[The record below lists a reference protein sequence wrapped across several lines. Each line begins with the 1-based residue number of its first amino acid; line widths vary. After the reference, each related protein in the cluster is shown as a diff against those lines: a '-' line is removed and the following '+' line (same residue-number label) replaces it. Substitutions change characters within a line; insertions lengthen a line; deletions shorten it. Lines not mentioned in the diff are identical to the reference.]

1 MGIALTALALAAVN
15 VASAT
20 AAPVPALPASKT
32 AAAKAESTQLRTQYD
47 KVPLSFEPNRGQ
59 ADRTVKFLAHGPRY
73 TLFLTGGTAVL
84 APASCAS
91 QEETGRCWV
100 KMQLLG
106 ANPSPAA
113 RALQPL
119 PGVSNYFV
127 GSDPHKWRT
136 EIPHFGRVSFQDVY
150 RGISLAYYGNPQ
162 HLEYDFEIAPHAA
175 ASLIRLKFNGAAGP
189 LPLRASPNGD
199 LQVGLP
205 GGSLVLL
212 KPVAYQLIDGERR
225 LVASQYAIDG
235 EGKVSVKLGRYDHS
249 KELIIDPALVY
260 STYLGGSGADAI
272 SAIAVDG
279 SGNAYVTG
287 GTGSTN
293 FPTSTPEQ
301 KSLTGASNAFIT
313 ELKPDG
319 TGLVFSTYV
328 GGTGY
333 DKGTGIAL
341 DPSGNIYVAG
351 YTSSANFPT
360 TSGVFQKSY
369 QGGGNSEAFVLE
381 LKAGGA
387 TLGYATYLGG
397 SNGDFA
403 YGIAVDSGGNAY
415 LTGST
420 QSSNFPVANPLQKS
434 LAGGSDA
441 FVTKLDPQGA
451 KLIYSTF
458 LGGSNADAGQAI
470 AIDSAGEAFVTG
482 FTLSADFPTQSPLQ
496 GAGGGGDAFVTKL
509 NAAGSAL
516 LYSTYLGGSG
526 EDRGLA
532 IAVDGAGDA
541 FVAGSTQSPVFP
553 TTQGAFQTQPGGG
566 TDAFVAE
573 VNPAGSQL
581 IYSTLLGGSGNDQA
595 NGIALD
601 PAGNAYVAGSTSS
614 PNFPTVSPSQA
625 SLGEGAC
632 ASTCSNAF
640 VAVVKP
646 GGTGLIYS
654 TYLGG
659 NGPDYGQAITADSS
673 SNAYVAG
680 TTASSTF
687 PATGGVF
694 QGTYAGSGTSGNG
707 FITKISP
714 ANVAALALNP
724 QTLKFGNQAL
734 GIASSPLTV
743 TLTNAGST
751 PMSITGFA
759 ASDPEFAATANT
771 CNGSL
776 AAGGAQCTVSV
787 TFTPSSTASTT
798 TAITANLAITDSAAG
813 SPQQVA
819 LTGTGATP
827 GPGITF
833 SPSPLS
839 FPGTPLVGAS
849 VGPLPVT
856 LTNSGTAP
864 LTITAVAI
872 SGSFTETNNCVTTLQ
887 PGSSCAFQVTF
898 SPTITTGAPSSSS
911 SSTSTSSSTTASNT
925 GAITVTSNFSGTA
938 PTETL
943 TGNSVADFTLNSTG
957 PTGTTL
963 VSATSAAI
971 TVGATA
977 TLSSF
982 TSSITLS
989 CSSEVTCTFN
999 PTSITPGQTSTMTVS
1014 DLTGSSSGVPNPN
1027 PVTFT
1032 VTGTSSDSN
1041 QTATLAESIPLQS
1054 FSLSATP
1061 AVTDIVAG
1069 QSSTYTVTVSSVN
1082 GFNLPV
1088 SLSCSNGLPANASC
1102 TFTPATVTPGPGSP
1116 QTSTL
1121 TITTTA
1127 HTGSSFIAP
1136 RAGRRILPPGS
1147 GSNPLGN
1154 MSRDLILLILL
1165 AGLSFAAAI
1174 RGRRLAWVMFGLILL
1189 LMLLLAGC
1197 NQGYYGF
1204 VGSNPAPTGSP
1215 SGVYT
1220 VTISGTYTPASGT
1233 TGQAVTT
1240 GSTSVNLAVQ

>member
-15 VASAT
+15 VVSAT
-20 AAPVPALPASKT
+20 AAPVPALAASKT
-32 AAAKAESTQLRTQYD
+32 PAAKAVSTQLQAQYD

-59 ADRTVKFLAHGPRY
+59 ADRTVEFLAHGPRY

-84 APASCAS
+84 APASCTA

-106 ANPSPAA
+106 ASSSPTA

-119 PGVSNYFV
+119 PGVSNYFI

-162 HLEYDFEIAPHAA
+162 HLEYDFEIAPHAD
-175 ASLIRLKFNGAAGP
+175 ASLIRLKFDGAAGP
-189 LPLRASPNGD
+189 LPLRADPNGD
-199 LQVGLP
+199 LQVGPP
-205 GGSLVLL
+205 GGSLSLL

-235 EGKVSVKLGRYDHS
+235 EGKVSVKLGQYDHS
-249 KELIIDPALVY
+249 QELIIDPALVY

-301 KSLTGASNAFIT
+301 KSLTGTSNAFIT

-341 DPSGNIYVAG
+341 DSSGNIYVAG
-351 YTSSANFPT
+351 YTSSANFPA

-369 QGGGNSEAFVLE
+369 QGAGNSEAFVLK
-381 LKAGGA
+381 LNSGGA
-387 TLGYATYLGG
+387 ALGYATYLGG

-415 LTGST
+415 VTGST
-420 QSSNFPVANPLQKS
+420 QSSNFPVANPLQKN

-441 FVTKLDPQGA
+441 FVAKLDPQGA
-451 KLIYSTF
+451 KLLYSTF
-458 LGGSNADAGQAI
+458 LGGANADAGQAI
-470 AIDSAGEAFVTG
+470 AVDSAGEAFVTG
-482 FTLSADFPTQSPLQ
+482 FTLSADFPTLSPLQ
-496 GAGGGGDAFVTKL
+496 GAGGGGDAFVTKV

-541 FVAGSTQSPVFP
+541 FVAGSTQSPAFP

-566 TDAFVAE
+566 TDAFAAE

-601 PAGNAYVAGSTSS
+601 SAGNAYVAGSTSS
-614 PNFPTVSPSQA
+614 PNFPTASPSQS

-673 SNAYVAG
+673 GNAYVAG

-707 FITKISP
+707 FISKISP

-724 QTLKFGNQAL
+724 QSLQFGNQAL
-734 GIASSPLTV
+734 GIASSPLTL
-743 TLTNAGST
+743 TLTNVGSA
-751 PMSITGFA
+751 PMSITGFS
-759 ASDPEFAATANT
+759 ASDPEFVATANT

-833 SPSPLS
+833 SPSPLD

-849 VGPLPVT
+849 VGPQPVT

-872 SGSFTETNNCVTTLQ
+872 SGSFTETDNCVTTLQ
-887 PGSSCAFQVTF
+887 PGTSCTFQVTF
-898 SPTITTGAPSSSS
+898 SPTVTTGAPSTS
-911 SSTSTSSSTTASNT
+911 SSTSTSPSTTASNT

-943 TGNSVADFTLNSTG
+943 NGNSVADFTLNSTG

-963 VSATSAAI
+963 VSATSVDV
-971 TVGATA
+971 TVGAAA

-1032 VTGTSSDSN
+1032 VTGTSADSN
-1041 QTATLAESIPLQS
+1041 QTANLAESIPLQS

-1061 AVTDIVAG
+1061 ALTDIVAG

-1082 GFNLPV
+1082 GFNLPI

-1102 TFTPATVTPGPGSP
+1102 SFTPATVTPGPGSP

-1136 RAGRRILPPGS
+1136 RASRRVLPPGS
-1147 GSNPLGN
+1147 GSNPLG
-1154 MSRDLILLILL
+1154 STTRDLILLIVL
-1165 AGLSFAAAI
+1165 AGLSLAAAI
-1174 RGRRLAWVMFGLILL
+1174 RGRRLGWMMFGLILL
-1189 LMLLLAGC
+1189 LMLLVAGC

-1204 VGSNPAPTGSP
+1204 VGGNPAPTGSP

-1233 TGQAVTT
+1233 TGQAATT
-1240 GSTSVNLAVQ
+1240 GTTSVNLAVQ